1 VATKKSMTKMAV
13 YSNLVEVL
21 EDENHNQDSIS
32 MFGVRARN
40 YGSSMDMPDVFNR
53 LPKVITWNQHGLFAF
68 YCDIHRYAYP
78 NVSLKDEAQE
88 LRSLTDEF
96 FNLPLRVIKENFRLL
111 TLDDVY
117 VISLEAM
124 SRCMH
129 ETDYFPHYVHLGLG
143 LYVKGFYGP
152 AKKTLQGRP
161 CGMFGVR
168 SFQVSNLT
176 DQLSN
181 STEDDSDTEDSTAS
195 STEYIFD
202 GYEGESTIAGDEM
215 DADTVL
221 SVSEYDEEEEPEGD
235 LCTE

>member
-1 VATKKSMTKMAV
+1 MTKMPV

-40 YGSSMDMPDVFNR
+40 YGFSMDMPDVFKR

-68 YCDIHRYAYP
+68 YCGIHRYAYP

-88 LRSLTDEF
+88 LRNLTDEF
-96 FNLPLRVIKENFRLL
+96 FNLPLRVIKENIRLL
-111 TLDDVY
+111 TIDDVY
-117 VISLEAM
+117 VVSLEAM

-152 AKKTLQGRP
+152 AKKILQGKP
-161 CGMFGVR
+161 CGMFNVR
-168 SFQVSNLT
+168 SFQVSNST

-181 STEDDSDTEDSTAS
+181 SNEDDSDTEESIAS
-195 STEYIFD
+195 SIEYIID
-202 GYEGESTIAGDEM
+202 GSDAGESTIVGDEM

-221 SVSEYDEEEEPEGD
+221 SISEYDEEEEPEGD
-235 LCTE
+235 LLNE